1 MMKKL
6 LIIIIV
12 GIFVAGC
19 GKKNVQL
26 EEDLTPR
33 FDKAME
39 YFERD
44 KFLRAKDEFDY
55 IIMADP
61 GSKIANES
69 QYYKSE
75 SMFQMEEY
83 DGASNGFD
91 RYARFSPD
99 YSKIEKARYR
109 ICECAIFSSNSY
121 QREQSQTHY
130 ALEQL
135 QMFIEDFP
143 KSDLVIDAE
152 SAILDFRRKLARKE
166 YEVGRMYLKLE
177 EYDSALVYFKSVLNH
192 YYDTAIADDARIG
205 IVFTHILNENRMGAE
220 SYYKT
225 QKDRFLSDE
234 KMNEAE
240 ILLQD
245 TEAGLKLAQYYQLYK

>member
-6 LIIIIV
+6 TTIIII
-12 GIFVAGC
+12 GMFIAGC
-19 GKKNVQL
+19 GRKEVLL
-26 EEDLTPR
+26 EEDLIPR

-39 YFERD
+39 YFERG

-152 SAILDFRRKLARKE
+152 SAILDLRRKLARKE

-177 EYDSALVYFKSVLNH
+177 EYDSALLYFKSVLNH

-205 IVFTHILNENRMGAE
+205 IVFTHILNDNRMGAE